1 MLRKAVGRP
10 RGRLTIIFMAV
21 LALFVLVLGV
31 AGY

>member
-10 RGRLTIIFMAV
+10 RGRLTIICMAV
-21 LALFVLVLGV
+21 LALIVLVLAV